1 MKTMDDRPQTVDG
14 RLPSAFRLLLFVRHF
29 FLLSS
34 FLLASCATPTPTVPA
49 ETITAYATASAQP
62 WMDDLFTCANEQ
74 NILVEITAE
83 TPDIF
88 LRIGEPEILVQSA
101 YQIGEE
107 EILVMVNR
115 ESPIQNLTLPEVQG
129 LFAGRGDA
137 AVWVYASGVDS
148 QWVFDQAVMEGRS
161 VTSFAR
167 VAASPQVMSD
177 TLNSDPSAIGILPKH
192 WAAGNLR
199 VVYSVGLFPVLAI
212 TNGEPQGA
220 VRAVLGCLHSK

>member
-1 MKTMDDRPQTVDG
+1 MVKMTMDDRP
-14 RLPSAFRLLLFVRHF
+14 PSAFRLPLSAFYL
-29 FLLSS
+29 LLSS
-34 FLLASCATPTPTVPA
+34 FLLASCTSPTPTAPA

-62 WMDDLFTCANEQ
+62 WMDELFACANQQ
-74 NILVEITAE
+74 NILVEVTAE
-83 TPDIF
+83 NPDIF
-88 LRIGEPEILVQSA
+88 LRIGEPEVLMQPA

-129 LFAGRGDA
+129 IFAGQGDA
-137 AVWVYASGVDS
+137 EVWVYASGVDS

-167 VAASPQVMSD
+167 VAANPQEMSD
-177 TLNSDPSAIGILPKH
+177 TLNSDASAIGILPKH
-192 WAAGNLR
+192 WVAGNLR
-199 VVYSVGLFPVLAI
+199 AVYSVGVFPVLAL

-220 VRAVLGCLHSK
+220 ARTVLGCLHSK

>member
-1 MKTMDDRPQTVDG
+1 MDE
-14 RLPSAFRLLLFVRHF
+14 LF
-29 FLLSS
+29 
-34 FLLASCATPTPTVPA
+34 A
-49 ETITAYATASAQP
+49 
-62 WMDDLFTCANEQ
+62 CANEQ

-83 TPDIF
+83 TSDIF
-88 LRIGEPEILVQSA
+88 LRIGEPEVLVQSA

-115 ESPIQNLTLPEVQG
+115 ESPIQNLTLPETQE

-137 AVWVYASGVDS
+137 AVWVYASGVDA
-148 QWVFDQAVMEGRS
+148 QWAFDQAVMEGRS

-167 VAASPQVMSD
+167 VAVSPQEMSN

>member
-1 MKTMDDRPQTVDG
+1 MTMDDRP
-14 RLPSAFRLLLFVRHF
+14 PSAFRLPLSAFYLLF
-29 FLLSS
+29 SS
-34 FLLASCATPTPTVPA
+34 FLLASCTTPTPTVPA

-62 WMDDLFTCANEQ
+62 WMDELFACANQQ
-74 NILVEITAE
+74 NILVEVTAE
-83 TPDIF
+83 NPDIF
-88 LRIGEPEILVQSA
+88 LRIGEPEVLSQPA

-129 LFAGRGDA
+129 LFAGQGDA

-167 VAASPQVMSD
+167 VAANPQEMSD
-177 TLNSDPSAIGILPKH
+177 TLNSDSTAIGILPKH
-192 WAAGNLR
+192 WAAGSLR
-199 VVYSVGLFPVLAI
+199 AVYSVGVFPVLAL

-220 VRAVLGCLHSK
+220 ARTVLGCLHSK

>member
-1 MKTMDDRPQTVDG
+1 MTMDDRP
-14 RLPSAFRLLLFVRHF
+14 PSAFRLPLFVRHF

-34 FLLASCATPTPTVPA
+34 FLLASCTTPTPIVPA

-62 WMDDLFTCANEQ
+62 WMSDLFACANQQ

-83 TPDIF
+83 NPDIL
-88 LRIGEPEILVQSA
+88 LRIGEPEILVQSS

-115 ESPIQNLTLPEVQG
+115 ESPIQNLTLLEVQA
-129 LFAGRGDA
+129 LFAGQGDA
-137 AVWVYASGVDS
+137 AVWVYASGLDM

-161 VTSFAR
+161 VTSLAR
-167 VAASPQVMSD
+167 VAVSPQEMSD
-177 TLNSDPSAIGILPKH
+177 TLNSDSSAIGILPKR

-199 VVYSVGLFPVLAI
+199 AVYSVGVFPVLAL

-220 VRAVLGCLHSK
+220 ARTVLGCLHSK

>member
-1 MKTMDDRPQTVDG
+1 MTMDDRLQTAFCF
-14 RLPSAFRLLLFVRHF
+14 LTSAFRPLLSAFYFLLFA
-29 FLLSS
+29 FLT
-34 FLLASCATPTPTVPA
+34 SCTTPTPTTPA

-62 WMDDLFTCANEQ
+62 WMDELFACANQ
-74 NILVEITAE
+74 QKILIKVTAE
-83 TPDIF
+83 NPDIF
-88 LRIGEPEILVQSA
+88 LRIGEPEALVSPA

-129 LFAGRGDA
+129 LFAGQGDA

-167 VAASPQVMSD
+167 VGASPQEMSD

-199 VVYSVGLFPVLAI
+199 AVYSVGVFPVLAI

-220 VRAVLGCLHSK
+220 ARTVLGCLHSK

>member
-1 MKTMDDRPQTVDG
+1 MSP
-14 RLPSAFRLLLFVRHF
+14 
-29 FLLSS
+29 
-34 FLLASCATPTPTVPA
+34 
-49 ETITAYATASAQP
+49 
-62 WMDDLFTCANEQ
+62 
-74 NILVEITAE
+74 
-83 TPDIF
+83 
-88 LRIGEPEILVQSA
+88 A
-101 YQIGEE
+101 YQIGED

-129 LFAGRGDA
+129 LFAGQGDA

-167 VAASPQVMSD
+167 VATSLQEMSD

-199 VVYSVGLFPVLAI
+199 AVYSVGVFPVLAI

-220 VRAVLGCLHSK
+220 ARTVLGCLHSK

>member
-1 MKTMDDRPQTVDG
+1 MTMDDRPQTVDG
-14 RLPSAFRLLLFVRHF
+14 RLPSAFRLLLLSAFC
-29 FLLSS
+29 LLL
-34 FLLASCATPTPTVPA
+34 FTSCTTPTPAIPT
-49 ETITAYATASAQP
+49 ETITAYATSSAQP
-62 WMDDLFTCANEQ
+62 WMDELFACANQQ
-74 NILVEITAE
+74 NVLVEVTAE
-83 TPDIF
+83 NPDIF
-88 LRIGEPEILVQSA
+88 LRIGEPEVLSQPA

-129 LFAGRGDA
+129 IFSGQGDA

-148 QWVFDQAVMEGRS
+148 QWVFDQAAMEGRS

-167 VAASPQVMSD
+167 VAASPQEMSD
-177 TLNSDPSAIGILPKH
+177 TLNSDPTAIGILPKH

-199 VVYSVGLFPVLAI
+199 AVYSVGVFPVLAL

-220 VRAVLGCLHSK
+220 ARTVLGCLHSK